1 MAEVRTNEKGPAVC
15 LAWPFVTRLIY
26 FHRSAP
32 AGANAPICPSRRAQP
47 KPTPVDPIRT
57 GAQR

>member
-1 MAEVRTNEKGPAVC
+1 MAEVSTNEKGPAVC

-32 AGANAPICPSRRAQP
+32 AGANAPIFPSRRAQP